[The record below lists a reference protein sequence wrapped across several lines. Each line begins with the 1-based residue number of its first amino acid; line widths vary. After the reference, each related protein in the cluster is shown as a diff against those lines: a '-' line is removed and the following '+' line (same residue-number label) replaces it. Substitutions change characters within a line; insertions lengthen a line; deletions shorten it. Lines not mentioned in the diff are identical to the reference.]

1 VVRNPVLLV
10 LVAAGLLA
18 VPSLAF
24 LTVAPN
30 RLLSGTPVGL
40 GAALQG
46 EALLILLPGLAL
58 GLGAFLPQRLLVH
71 GIVAVAAA
79 ALLLGVLA
87 IAGGEA
93 AVLARS
99 APPVARISLGGG
111 FWVLLIAAALALADA
126 VRRLAMPVV
135 ARVLLTA
142 AVLGAI
148 VLMLRSGA
156 FDALAI
162 HREFAARPA
171 VFAAAVLR
179 HVEMV
184 VFALLPTLLLGVP
197 LGVLARRRRAVAA
210 ALFPLLNIVQ
220 TIPSIALFGLLLT
233 PLSGLAGLFPGLA
246 HLGIGGVGIVPAVI
260 ALVLYALLPVTR
272 HTTEGLAAVPAAAL
286 EAGRGLGMTARQL
299 FWRVELPLAL
309 PVILSGLRIATVQ
322 AIGLAA
328 VAALI
333 GAGGLGAIMFQG
345 LFADALDLV
354 LLGVVPIV
362 LLALATNALFTLGIG
377 RLRQVPR

>member
-1 VVRNPVLLV
+1 MVRNPVLLV
-10 LVAAGLLA
+10 LVVAGLLA
-18 VPSLAF
+18 GPSLAF
-24 LTVAPN
+24 LSIAPN

-40 GAALQG
+40 GVALQG
-46 EALLILLPGLAL
+46 GALLILLPAVVLA
-58 GLGAFLPQRLLVH
+58 LGAFLPQRPALH
-71 GIVAVAAA
+71 GMVAAA
-79 ALLLGVLA
+79 AAAFVLWLMA
-87 IAGGEA
+87 LAGGEA
-93 AVLARS
+93 ARLART
-99 APPVARISLGGG
+99 APPVARISLGGA
-111 FWVLLIAAALALADA
+111 FWVPLIAAALALADA
-126 VRRLAMPVV
+126 LRRLAVPAA
-135 ARVLLTA
+135 ARVLLA
-142 AVLGAI
+142 AALLVGLG
-148 VLMLRSGA
+148 LMVRSGA
-156 FDALAI
+156 LDALAI
-162 HREFAARPA
+162 HREFAARPE

-184 VFALLPTLLLGVP
+184 ALALLPTLLLGVP

-233 PLSGLAGLFPGLA
+233 PLSGLAGIFPGLA
-246 HLGIGGVGIVPAVI
+246 HLGIGGVGLLPAVI
-260 ALVLYALLPVTR
+260 ALFLYALLPVTR
-272 HTTEGLAAVPAAAL
+272 STTEGLAAVSPAAL

-354 LLGVVPIV
+354 LLGVVPII
-362 LLALATNALFTLGIG
+362 LLALATNALFDLGIG
-377 RLRQVPR
+377 RLRRVPR